1 MPSNGASNV
10 SVLDEIKR
18 IIAKVLRLP
27 AEQLRE
33 QMKLADLGAASMDA
47 IEIVYEIEEKFDINF
62 PTAPGE
68 NPLGLSSETAGTES
82 FETQLNTIGDIA
94 AIVQNLIDAK
104 FSPDISR

>member
-1 MPSNGASNV
+1 MPSNGASTV

-18 IIAKVLRLP
+18 IIAKVLRVP

-47 IEIVYEIEEKFDINF
+47 IEIVYDIEEKFDISF
-62 PTAPGE
+62 PSTPGE
-68 NPLGLSSETAGTES
+68 KPPGLPSETVGTES

-94 AIVQNLIDAK
+94 AIVQNLVDAK
-104 FSPDISR
+104 